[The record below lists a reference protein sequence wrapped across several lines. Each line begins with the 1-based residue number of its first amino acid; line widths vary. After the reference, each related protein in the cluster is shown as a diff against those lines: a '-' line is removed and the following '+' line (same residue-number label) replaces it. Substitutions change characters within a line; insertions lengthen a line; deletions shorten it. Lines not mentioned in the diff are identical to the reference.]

1 MKTGRIANAADQKFK
16 CLTKYLK
23 IKTMLF
29 DKQTGIFNL
38 DEQVQNRASFQ
49 KIMMDQIVTD
59 DEVEEQSQLVIRL
72 LKELEANLSTQDLE
86 KVSDVLVELGV
97 LYAVSQMKQIQD
109 IHR

>member
-1 MKTGRIANAADQKFK
+1 
-16 CLTKYLK
+16 
-23 IKTMLF
+23 MLF
-29 DKQTGIFNL
+29 DKQTGLLNL

-49 KIMMDQIVTD
+49 KIMQDQIVTD
-59 DEVEEQSQLVIRL
+59 EEVEEQSQLVIRL
-72 LKELEANLSTQDLE
+72 LKDLEETLSSADLE